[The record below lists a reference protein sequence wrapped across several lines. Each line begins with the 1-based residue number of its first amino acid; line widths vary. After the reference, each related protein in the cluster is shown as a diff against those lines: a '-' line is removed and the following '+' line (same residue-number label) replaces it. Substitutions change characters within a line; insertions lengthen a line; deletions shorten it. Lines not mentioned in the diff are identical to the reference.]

1 MLRPAGLA
9 GFVLTEKETHMN
21 KSLISWAIAALALGS
36 TGLAQAEGLPEG
48 ALTPKAQY
56 AADSQA
62 AQSRYQSDLR
72 ICADEPDSAGR
83 MQCKRDAKAEYEQAL
98 ANAKAR
104 QESAGKATLAPA
116 QTAKPKALCA
126 DCGKVS
132 SVQLL
137 ERAGEGSAVGM
148 IAGGAA
154 GALLGRQVGAGL
166 GKDLA
171 TLAGAAGGAYAG
183 KQLEQRMKTQ
193 KVWDVKVSYPGGETQ
208 HYEFAQDPGFEVGD
222 VVRKSEQSIVRY

>member
-1 MLRPAGLA
+1 MLLA
-9 GFVLTEKETHMN
+9 IVWSEKEKHMN
-21 KSLISWAIAALALGS
+21 KSLISWASAALVLGGA
-36 TGLAQAEGLPEG
+36 GLAQAEGLPEG

-62 AQSRYQSDLR
+62 AQSRYKSDLR
-72 ICADEPDSAGR
+72 ICADEPDAAGR
-83 MQCKRDAKAEYEQAL
+83 MQCKRDAKAEYDQAL
-98 ANAKAR
+98 ADAKLR
-104 QESAGKATLAPA
+104 QQSVGKVAPA
-116 QTAKPKALCA
+116 QTFKPKALCA

-137 ERAGEGSAVGM
+137 DRAGEGSAVGM

-193 KVWDVKVSYPGGETQ
+193 KVWEVTVSYPGGDTL
-208 HYEFAQDPGFEVGD
+208 HYEFAQDPGFQVGD
-222 VVRKSEQSIVRY
+222 VVRKSDQTIVRY

>member
-1 MLRPAGLA
+1 
-9 GFVLTEKETHMN
+9 MN
-21 KSLISWAIAALALGS
+21 KSLISWTIAALALGNV
-36 TGLAQAEGLPEG
+36 GLAQAEGQPEG
-48 ALTPKAQY
+48 SLTPKAQY

-62 AQSRYQSDLR
+62 AQSRYKSDLS
-72 ICADEPDSAGR
+72 ICADEPDASGR

-98 ANAKAR
+98 ADAKLR
-104 QESAGKATLAPA
+104 QQSVGKVAPA
-116 QTAKPKALCA
+116 QTKPKALCA

-137 ERAGEGSAVGM
+137 DRAGEGSAVGM

-193 KVWDVKVSYPGGETQ
+193 KVWDVVVSYPNGDTL
-208 HYEFAQDPGFEVGD
+208 HYEFAQDPGLQVGD
-222 VVRKSEQSIVRY
+222 VVRKSDQTIVRY

>member
-1 MLRPAGLA
+1 
-9 GFVLTEKETHMN
+9 MN
-21 KSLISWAIAALALGS
+21 KSLISWAIAALVLGS
-36 TGLAQAEGLPEG
+36 AGLAQAEGLPEG
-48 ALTPKAQY
+48 SLTPKAQY

-62 AQSRYQSDLR
+62 AQSRYKSDLR
-72 ICADEPDSAGR
+72 ICADEPEAAGR
-83 MQCKRDAKAEYEQAL
+83 MQCKRDAKAEYDQAL
-98 ANAKAR
+98 TDAKQR
-104 QESAGKATLAPA
+104 QESVGKVAPA
-116 QTAKPKALCA
+116 QTFKPKALCA

-137 ERAGEGSAVGM
+137 DRAGEGSAVGM

-193 KVWDVKVSYPGGETQ
+193 KVWDVAVSFPNGDTQ
-208 HYEFAQDPGFEVGD
+208 HYEFAQDPGLQVGD

>member
-1 MLRPAGLA
+1 
-9 GFVLTEKETHMN
+9 MN
-21 KSLISWAIAALALGS
+21 KSLITWAIAALALGS
-36 TGLAQAEGLPEG
+36 VGLVQAEGLPEG
-48 ALTPKAQY
+48 ELTPKAQY

-62 AQSRYQSDLR
+62 AQTRYKSDLR

-83 MQCKRDAKAEYEQAL
+83 MQCKRD
-98 ANAKAR
+98 AKAR

-193 KVWDVKVSYPGGETQ
+193 KVWDVTVAYPGGETR
-208 HYEFAQDPGFEVGD
+208 HYEFAQDPGFQVGD

>member
-1 MLRPAGLA
+1 
-9 GFVLTEKETHMN
+9 MN
-21 KSLISWAIAALALGS
+21 KSLISWAIAALAFGS
-36 TGLAQAEGLPEG
+36 VGLAQAEGQPEG

-56 AADSQA
+56 AAN
-62 AQSRYQSDLR
+62 AQTAQTRYQSDLR

-98 ANAKAR
+98 ADAKWR
-104 QESAGKATLAPA
+104 QDSAGKVAPA
-116 QTAKPKALCA
+116 QTFKPKALCA

-193 KVWDVKVSYPGGETQ
+193 KVWDVTVTYPGGDSL
-208 HYEFAQDPGFEVGD
+208 HYEFAQDPGFQVGD
-222 VVRKSEQSIVRY
+222 VVRKSEQTIVRY

>member
-1 MLRPAGLA
+1 
-9 GFVLTEKETHMN
+9 MN
-21 KSLISWAIAALALGS
+21 KSLISWALAALALGNV
-36 TGLAQAEGLPEG
+36 GLAQAEGLPEG
-48 ALTPKAQY
+48 APTPKAQY
-56 AADSQA
+56 AADAQA
-62 AQSRYQSDLR
+62 AQTRYQSDLR
-72 ICADEPDSAGR
+72 ICADEPASAGR

-98 ANAKAR
+98 ADAKWR
-104 QESAGKATLAPA
+104 QDSAGKVAPA
-116 QTAKPKALCA
+116 QTFKPKALCA

-132 SVQLL
+132 SIQLL
-137 ERAGEGSAVGM
+137 DRAGEGSAVGM

-193 KVWDVKVSYPGGETQ
+193 QVWDVTVAYPGGDTL
-208 HYEFAQDPGFEVGD
+208 HYEFTQDPGLQVGD
-222 VVRKSEQSIVRY
+222 VVRKSAQSIVRY

>member
-1 MLRPAGLA
+1 
-9 GFVLTEKETHMN
+9 MN

-36 TGLAQAEGLPEG
+36 AGLAQAEGLPEG

-62 AQSRYQSDLR
+62 AQSRYKTDLKL
-72 ICADEPDSAGR
+72 CADEPDAAGR
-83 MQCKRDAKAEYEQAL
+83 MQCKRDAKAEYDQAL
-98 ANAKAR
+98 ADAKLR
-104 QESAGKATLAPA
+104 QQSVGKVAPA
-116 QTAKPKALCA
+116 QTFKPKALCA

-132 SVQLL
+132 AVQLL
-137 ERAGEGSAVGM
+137 DRAGEGSAVGM

-193 KVWDVKVSYPGGETQ
+193 KVWEVTVSYPNGDTQ
-208 HYEFAQDPGFEVGD
+208 HYEFPQDPGLQVGD
-222 VVRKSEQSIVRY
+222 VVRKSDQTIVRY

>member
-1 MLRPAGLA
+1 
-9 GFVLTEKETHMN
+9 MN
-21 KSLISWAIAALALGS
+21 KSLISWTIAALALGNV
-36 TGLAQAEGLPEG
+36 GLAQAEGQPEG
-48 ALTPKAQY
+48 SLTPKAQY

-62 AQSRYQSDLR
+62 AQSRYKSDLAL
-72 ICADEPDSAGR
+72 CAEETDSAGR
-83 MQCKRDAKAEYEQAL
+83 MQCKRDAKAEYKQAL
-98 ANAKAR
+98 ADAKLR
-104 QESAGKATLAPA
+104 QQSAGKVAPA
-116 QTAKPKALCA
+116 QTFKPQPLCA

-132 SVQLL
+132 SVQLMD
-137 ERAGEGSAVGM
+137 RAGESSAVGM

-193 KVWDVKVSYPGGETQ
+193 KVWDVTVAYPSGDTL
-208 HYEFAQDPGFEVGD
+208 HYEFTQDPGFQAGD
-222 VVRKSEQSIVRY
+222 VVRKSDQTIVRY

>member
-1 MLRPAGLA
+1 MLLPGRPASL
-9 GFVLTEKETHMN
+9 VLTEKGIHMN

-36 TGLAQAEGLPEG
+36 TGLALAEGLPEG

-62 AQSRYQSDLR
+62 AQSRYKSDLK

-83 MQCKRDAKAEYEQAL
+83 MQCKRDAKTEYDHAL
-98 ANAKAR
+98 ADAKAR
-104 QESAGKATLAPA
+104 QDSTGKVAPA
-116 QTAKPKALCA
+116 QTFKPKALCA

-137 ERAGEGSAVGM
+137 ERAGEGSAVGL

-154 GALLGRQVGAGL
+154 GALLGRQVGGGL

-193 KVWDVKVSYPGGETQ
+193 QVWDVKVTYPGGETR
-208 HYEFAQDPGFEVGD
+208 HYEFAQDPGFQVGD

>member
-1 MLRPAGLA
+1 M
-9 GFVLTEKETHMN
+9 KQ
-21 KSLISWAIAALALGS
+21 SLISWAIAALALGS
-36 TGLAQAEGLPEG
+36 VGLAQAEGTPQG
-48 ALTPKAQY
+48 TLTPKAQY
-56 AADSQA
+56 AADAQA
-62 AQSRYQSDLR
+62 AQSRYKSDLK
-72 ICADEPDSAGR
+72 ICADEPASAGR

-98 ANAKAR
+98 ADAKAR
-104 QESAGKATLAPA
+104 QESAGKVAPA
-116 QTAKPKALCA
+116 QTFKPQAICA

-132 SVQLL
+132 SIQQLD
-137 ERAGEGSAVGM
+137 RAGEGSAVGM

-193 KVWDVKVSYPGGETQ
+193 KVWDVTVAYPGGDSL
-208 HYEFAQDPGFEVGD
+208 HYEFAQDPGFRVGD
-222 VVRKSEQSIVRY
+222 TVRKIEQTIERY

>member
-1 MLRPAGLA
+1 
-9 GFVLTEKETHMN
+9 MN
-21 KSLISWAIAALALGS
+21 PSFISRAVVALALCGA
-36 TGLAQAEGLPEG
+36 GLAQAEGQPQG
-48 ALTPKAQY
+48 SLTPKAQY
-56 AADSQA
+56 AADTQA
-62 AQSRYQSDLR
+62 AQSRYKSDLG
-72 ICADEPDSAGR
+72 ICAEEPVSAGR

-98 ANAKAR
+98 ADAKLR
-104 QESAGKATLAPA
+104 QESAGKVAPA
-116 QTAKPKALCA
+116 QTFKPSALCA

-137 ERAGEGSAVGM
+137 DRAGEGSAVGM

-193 KVWDVKVSYPGGETQ
+193 KVWDVTVSYPGGDTL
-208 HYEFAQDPGFEVGD
+208 HYEFTQDPGLQVGD
-222 VVRKSEQSIVRY
+222 VVRKTEQTITRY

>member
-1 MLRPAGLA
+1 
-9 GFVLTEKETHMN
+9 MN
-21 KSLISWAIAALALGS
+21 KSLISWTIAALALGS
-36 TGLAQAEGLPEG
+36 VGLAQAEGLPEG
-48 ALTPKAQY
+48 SLTPKAQY
-56 AADSQA
+56 AADAQA
-62 AQSRYQSDLR
+62 AQSRYKSDLGL
-72 ICADEPDSAGR
+72 CADEPEAAGR
-83 MQCKRDAKAEYEQAL
+83 MQCKRDAKAEYNQAL
-98 ANAKAR
+98 KDAKLR
-104 QESAGKATLAPA
+104 QQSAGQVAPA
-116 QTAKPKALCA
+116 QTFKPKALCA

-137 ERAGEGSAVGM
+137 DRAGEGSAVGM

-193 KVWDVKVSYPGGETQ
+193 KVWDVTVAYPSGDTL
-208 HYEFAQDPGFEVGD
+208 HYEFAQDPGLQVGD
-222 VVRKSEQSIVRY
+222 IVRKSDQTIVRY

>member
-1 MLRPAGLA
+1 
-9 GFVLTEKETHMN
+9 MN
-21 KSLISWAIAALALGS
+21 KSLISWAVAALALGNV
-36 TGLAQAEGLPEG
+36 GLAQAEGLPEG

-56 AADSQA
+56 AADAQA
-62 AQSRYQSDLR
+62 AQSRYKSDLKL
-72 ICADEPDSAGR
+72 CADEPESTGR

-98 ANAKAR
+98 TDAKWR
-104 QESAGKATLAPA
+104 QDSAGKVAPA
-116 QTAKPKALCA
+116 QTFKPKALCA

-137 ERAGEGSAVGM
+137 DRAGEGSAVGM

-193 KVWDVKVSYPGGETQ
+193 KVWDVTVAYPGGDTL
-208 HYEFAQDPGFEVGD
+208 HYEFTQDPGLQVGD
-222 VVRKSEQSIVRY
+222 VVRKSELSIVRY

>member
-1 MLRPAGLA
+1 
-9 GFVLTEKETHMN
+9 MN
-21 KSLISWAIAALALGS
+21 KSLISWAIAALTLGS
-36 TGLAQAEGLPEG
+36 AGLAQAEGLPEG

-62 AQSRYQSDLR
+62 AQSRYKSDLGL
-72 ICADEPDSAGR
+72 CADEPDAAGR
-83 MQCKRDAKAEYEQAL
+83 MQCKRDAKAEYDQAL
-98 ANAKAR
+98 TDAKLR
-104 QESAGKATLAPA
+104 QQSAGKVAPA
-116 QTAKPKALCA
+116 QTFKPQALCA

-132 SVQLL
+132 SIQLL
-137 ERAGEGSAVGM
+137 DRAGEGSAVGM

-154 GALLGRQVGAGL
+154 GALLGRQIGAGL

-193 KVWDVKVSYPGGETQ
+193 KVWDVMVSYPGGDTQ
-208 HYEFAQDPGFEVGD
+208 HYEFAQDPGFQVGD
-222 VVRKSEQSIVRY
+222 VVRKSDQSIVRY